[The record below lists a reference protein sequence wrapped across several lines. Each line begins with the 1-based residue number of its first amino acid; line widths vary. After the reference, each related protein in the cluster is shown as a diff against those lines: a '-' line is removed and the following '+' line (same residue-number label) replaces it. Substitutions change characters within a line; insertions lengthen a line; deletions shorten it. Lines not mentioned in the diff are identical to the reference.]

1 MLHSTSPSS
10 SKMTVPV
17 PCPGASVDASSS
29 APRKRRRRAPASGAS
44 DDCFA
49 CSKTNTKCDRRR
61 PYCSQ
66 CLEFGTECSG
76 YKTQLTWGVGVASRG
91 KLRGLSLPIAR
102 SAPAFKSPP
111 SKHSRASTSTSAPRS
126 VSSIDGDTQERE
138 EVKVKLESHSP
149 LPTNSYTTYDFINM
163 VPNSP
168 MTMQMP
174 TMSNDWTMSMPQE
187 YLHISHPSTPEQPSH
202 QQLLRQSLNRLHTPL
217 LSNGDDLNLSS
228 SVGSLSAYSDAEY
241 SPMEHSFT
249 TEDVPYLAS
258 PIPMYHSYSSQNSPI
273 DHSFGMMADS
283 RGPTSCPDQYYAQS
297 EISSSLS
304 SHPTVYDLNDNRQ
317 LVGSPVLYDND
328 TPGMPFEQFPSWQ
341 GS

>member
-1 MLHSTSPSS
+1 
-10 SKMTVPV
+10 MTVPV
-17 PCPGASVDASSS
+17 PCPGASVDLSSS

-102 SAPAFKSPP
+102 SAPAFKSAPAKP
-111 SKHSRASTSTSAPRS
+111 SRALTSTSAPK
-126 VSSIDGDTQERE
+126 SIGCVGRDTHDDDEIKVKQERQ
-138 EVKVKLESHSP
+138 SP
-149 LPTNSYTTYDFINM
+149 LPTGSYTTYDFINM

-168 MTMQMP
+168 GAIQVP
-174 TMSNDWTMSMPQE
+174 TMSTDWTMGVQD
-187 YLHISHPSTPEQPSH
+187 YLRVPPPSTPEQPSH
-202 QQLLRQSLNRLHTPL
+202 QQLLRQSLHRLHTPL
-217 LSNGDDLNLSS
+217 LSSGDDLSLSN
-228 SVGSLSAYSDAEY
+228 SVGSLSAYGDAEY
-241 SPMEHSFT
+241 SPMENSFT

-258 PIPMYHSYSSQNSPI
+258 PMPMYSGYSSQNSPI
-273 DHSFGMMADS
+273 DHSFGIMVDS
-283 RGPTSCPDQYYAQS
+283 RGPTSCPDPYYAQS
-297 EISSSLS
+297 EISSSLG
-304 SHPTVYDLNDNRQ
+304 SHPTVYDMNDNRQ
-317 LVGSPVLYDND
+317 LIGSPVICSGSDVLYDND
-328 TPGMPFEQFPSWQ
+328 APGMISKEFSFWQ